1 MIGNRIKIIRE
12 NEGLNQREF
21 ALSIKIGQS
30 TLAMFENGQREPK
43 PIHIEQIC
51 SKYNINEEWLRTGK
65 GEMHQTVDMNF
76 ENICADI
83 GVHDPKANAAILK
96 YYELS
101 QDDKELWWRYV
112 ERFMK

>member
-1 MIGNRIKIIRE
+1 MNTRITKIRKSAEMTQEQFAQSMGISKNYVNLIENGKKKPGNRLISDIC
-12 NEGLNQREF
+12 REF
-21 ALSIKIGQS
+21 
-30 TLAMFENGQREPK
+30 
-43 PIHIEQIC
+43 H
-51 SKYNINEEWLRTGK
+51 INEEWLRTGQ

-76 ENICADI
+76 ESICADI
-83 GVHDPKANAAILK
+83 GVHDPKAKEAIMK

>member
-1 MIGNRIKIIRE
+1 MNARITKIRKSAKMTQEQFAQKMGISKNYVNLIENGKKKPGNRLISDIC
-12 NEGLNQREF
+12 REF
-21 ALSIKIGQS
+21 
-30 TLAMFENGQREPK
+30 
-43 PIHIEQIC
+43 H
-51 SKYNINEEWLRTGK
+51 INEEWLRTGK

-83 GVHDPKANAAILK
+83 GVHDPKAKAAILK

>member
-1 MIGNRIKIIRE
+1 
-12 NEGLNQREF
+12 
-21 ALSIKIGQS
+21 
-30 TLAMFENGQREPK
+30 
-43 PIHIEQIC
+43 
-51 SKYNINEEWLRTGK
+51 
-65 GEMHQTVDMNF
+65 MHQTVDMNF

-83 GVHDPKANAAILK
+83 GVHDPKAKAAILK

>member
-1 MIGNRIKIIRE
+1 MASKSIENGKKKPGNRLISDIC
-12 NEGLNQREF
+12 REF
-21 ALSIKIGQS
+21 
-30 TLAMFENGQREPK
+30 
-43 PIHIEQIC
+43 H
-51 SKYNINEEWLRTGK
+51 INEEWLRTGK

-83 GVHDPKANAAILK
+83 GVHDPKAKAAILK